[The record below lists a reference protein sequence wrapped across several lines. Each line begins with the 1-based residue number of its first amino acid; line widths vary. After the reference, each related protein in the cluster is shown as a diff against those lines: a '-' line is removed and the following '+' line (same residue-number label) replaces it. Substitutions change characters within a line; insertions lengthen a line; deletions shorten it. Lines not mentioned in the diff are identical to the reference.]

1 MTIFTAPRI
10 QQNRYNDNSSKLSE
24 VHDVFQAACRWAQ
37 VYGEKVCYVDEFGD
51 RLIVNED
58 GSMKAA

>member
-10 QQNRYNDNSSKLSE
+10 QETRYADNSSKLAE
-24 VHDVFQAACRWAQ
+24 VFAVRQAACNWAK

-51 RLIVNED
+51 SMIVNED
-58 GSMKAA
+58 GSMKSA